1 MKKQLLFI
9 VFLCP
14 LIIFA
19 QQTIGII
26 PKPVNLKTT
35 GGDFAINGGTSLK
48 YNPADKDLQAAAAF
62 FSAYIKNISGY
73 SLKRQTAGVNSIVLE
88 IKPITGLGDEG
99 YKLSVTPSKTVISA
113 TAKAGIIYGMQTI
126 FQTLPAVR
134 TNAALDVPC
143 MEVTDYPR
151 FKWRGMML
159 DVSRHFYSVEMVKE
173 YLDLMSAYKMN
184 VFHWHLVDDPGWRIE
199 IKKYPQLTQ
208 VGAWRVDRTSRT
220 WGEAEPAKPG
230 EKPTYGGYYTQDQIR
245 DIIKYAAERSITIV
259 PEIEMPGHSAAAIA
273 SYPYLSCLQEPQSP
287 VTEGNYTNISSNYCA
302 GNDSVFIFLQNVLAE
317 IIDLFPSA
325 YIHIGG
331 DEVDKEPWKK
341 CARCQARIKKLGL
354 KNEEELQSYFIKR
367 IEKYVVSK
375 NRKIIGW
382 DEILEGGL
390 APEAAVMSWR
400 GEDGGTQ
407 AAQMK
412 HFVVMTPGEPC
423 YFDHYQVKPETREP
437 LAIGGYNSIKAVYTY
452 EPVPK
457 ALNEDESKYVMGSA
471 GNVWTEY
478 IKSREHLEYMILPR
492 MLALSE
498 VLWSPKESRNW
509 DDFNSRLPYQFRTFD
524 QKGFHY
530 CSTDSVVQY
539 HLQ

>member
-1 MKKQLLFI
+1 MKKNLLLTL
-9 VFLCP
+9 VLCP
-14 LIIFA
+14 LLIFA
-19 QQTIGII
+19 QQVISVI

-35 GGDFAINGGTSLK
+35 GGSFVINGNTAVK
-48 YNPADKDLQAAAAF
+48 YNAANKDLQAASIF
-62 FSAYIKNISGY
+62 FTAYIKNISGY
-73 SLKRQTAGVNSIVLE
+73 SLKNQTTRGNSIELE
-88 IKPITGLGDEG
+88 IKPIAGLGEEG
-99 YKLSVTPSKTVISA
+99 YHLIVTPSKTIISA
-113 TAKAGIIYGMQTI
+113 PSKAGIIYGMQTI
-126 FQTLPAVR
+126 FQTLPALR
-134 TNAALDVPC
+134 TNAALNVPC

-173 YLDLMSAYKMN
+173 FLDLMSSYKMN

-208 VGAWRVDRTSRT
+208 VGAWRVDRLSKT
-220 WGEAEPAKPG
+220 WGDAEAPKPG
-230 EKPTYGGYYTQDQIR
+230 EKPTYGGYYTQEQIR
-245 DIIKYAAERSITIV
+245 DIVKYAAERSITIV

-273 SYPYLSCLQEPQSP
+273 SYPYLSCLQQPQSP
-287 VTEGNYTNISSNYCA
+287 VTEGNYQNISSNYCA

-317 IIDLFPSA
+317 VMDLFPSV

-341 CARCQARIKKLGL
+341 CARCQARIKSLGL

-375 NRKIIGW
+375 KRKIIGW

-423 YFDHYQVKPETREP
+423 YFDHYQGKPETEP
-437 LAIGGYNSIKAVYTY
+437 LAIGGYNSVKAVYVY

-457 ALNEDESKYVMGSA
+457 ALNTEESKYVMGSQ
-471 GNVWTEY
+471 GNVWTEF

-530 CSTDSVVQY
+530 CATDSLVQY
-539 HLQ
+539 KIQ